1 MFNLVGGKPGD
12 NASMLARSDGEFGP
26 ALRAGWKLYGNE
38 DSLTACLHGFQGLYY
53 RGSILRIVYV
63 LGLIEDLF
71 PPSPRALQWGDL
83 YSRTTTAI
91 AIEPALPL

>member
-38 DSLTACLHGFQGLYY
+38 DSLTVGLHG
-53 RGSILRIVYV
+53 SISFFKGCITGVRY
-63 LGLIEDLF
+63 
-71 PPSPRALQWGDL
+71 
-83 YSRTTTAI
+83 
-91 AIEPALPL
+91 